1 MEKLDLK
8 KKVLAVALFSAI
20 ITAGYSNKAEASV
33 FTDLTDNKLDQVE
46 KRVESKK
53 DLLAILTAT
62 KDETT
67 TTINFI
73 QKESSDI
80 DKAKDSTQSQK
91 DLIAK
96 EIETMKAQI
105 KAAEEAKAAETKA
118 TEDQKASDE
127 QKKQISLAL
136 NVTPSATT
144 NPSMD
149 VKTVA
154 SGDKEA
160 PTFGSDGL
168 LVEKASPAGQ
178 NVINMLLAIPG
189 RANGKGIH
197 APIDAKIDQLSTPE
211 AIYVIH
217 RIEGAGFGQT
227 GSGLAGSDTSL
238 THQAFI
244 RIQVNGRFGGSV
256 HNLLKS
262 WGTYSYSGY

>member
-62 KDETT
+62 KNETT

-105 KAAEEAKAAETKA
+105 KAEEEAKAAE
-118 TEDQKASDE
+118 DQKVSDE

-149 VKTVA
+149 VKTIA

-160 PTFGSDGL
+160 PIFGSDGL

-197 APIDAKIDQLSTPE
+197 APIDAKIEQLSTPE